1 MPRRYRAWA
10 LLAPAGASAA
20 ADTFGHPHAPYYFRG
35 RRTQAF
41 EPNAGLMT
49 VEALEALR
57 AEKKRERR
65 ESGN

>member
-1 MPRRYRAWA
+1 MG
-10 LLAPAGASAA
+10 PAAN
-20 ADTFGHPHAPYYFRG
+20 T
-35 RRTQAF
+35 TQAF

-65 ESGN
+65 EGGN